1 MSKLDRE
8 IAAKKAKDGAKEKA
22 AEREK
27 KKEERAV
34 KAAMPKKP
42 RSGYLLYSNAERP
55 AVKEAN
61 PEAEATDM
69 LKLLAQGWKDLSEEE
84 QLKWKAEVDKERYFA
99 ECKEAGVEPEV
110 KEAKD
115 EADKH
120 PKKPKGAYFCYA
132 MSERAAVQEANADT
146 AAKDVTKLLGEGWKA
161 LSEEDKKQWE
171 VAATADK
178 ERYLNEC
185 KEAGVE
191 PELKEAAAPKEKKE
205 RAPKKDKAPKK
216 KEREEGAEEDE
227 DEDEAGE
234 EGTAKPAKKKAKA
247 EKAAPTA
254 EEKAA
259 KAEKAA
265 EKKAEK
271 AAAKKAKAEKA
282 APTAEEKA

>member
-1 MSKLDRE
+1 
-8 IAAKKAKDGAKEKA
+8 
-22 AEREK
+22 
-27 KKEERAV
+27 
-34 KAAMPKKP
+34 
-42 RSGYLLYSNAERP
+42 
-55 AVKEAN
+55 
-61 PEAEATDM
+61 M

-84 QLKWKAEVDKERYFA
+84 QLKWKAEAEVDKERYFA

-161 LSEEDKKQWE
+161 LSEE
-171 VAATADK
+171 
-178 ERYLNEC
+178 
-185 KEAGVE
+185 
-191 PELKEAAAPKEKKE
+191 EKK
-205 RAPKKDKAPKK
+205 
-216 KEREEGAEEDE
+216 REEGAEEDE
-227 DEDEAGE
+227 EEEEAGE

-271 AAAKKAKAEKA
+271 AAAKKAA
-282 APTAEEKA
+282 AD